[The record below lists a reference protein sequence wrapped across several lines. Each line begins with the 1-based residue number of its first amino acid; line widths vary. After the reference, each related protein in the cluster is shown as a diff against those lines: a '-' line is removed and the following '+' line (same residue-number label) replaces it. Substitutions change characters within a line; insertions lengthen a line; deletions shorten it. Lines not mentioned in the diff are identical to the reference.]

1 MFGGGLDVFKKYFIP
16 RFIQYITVVFIG
28 ITLVFI
34 IPRLLP
40 SDPVEH
46 QLNRMTAQGQY
57 LDPEAIDEIRETL
70 QELYGLKG
78 GLFEQYV
85 SYWKRL
91 FTGDLGPS
99 FTQFPTPVID
109 LIRTSL
115 PWTVGLLF
123 TSLMISWIIGTV
135 LGGLRVSFPNSR
147 IARFIEIV
155 AVGMRPIPYYIM
167 ALLLLILLA
176 FVFPI
181 FPMAGGYSIGARI
194 GFNARFLKDL
204 VRHAFLPVLS
214 MVVLEVG
221 GWFLQM
227 RNVAS
232 NIVEED
238 FVVYAEASGLSKIK
252 IIFYYIMRNAIIPQ
266 ITGLALNLGFIFG
279 GALITE
285 IVFSYPG
292 MGNLLYSAILAGDY
306 NLIMGINI
314 FSIIGVSTA
323 MLIIDLLYPLLDP
336 RVRYQ

>member
-1 MFGGGLDVFKKYFIP
+1 MLKKYYIP
-16 RFIQYITVVFIG
+16 RFVQYLSVLFIG
-28 ITLVFI
+28 MTLVFI

-40 SDPVEH
+40 SNPVEH

-57 LDPEAIDEIRETL
+57 LDPAAIEDIRETL

-78 GLFEQYV
+78 GIFEQYV

-109 LIRTSL
+109 LIKMSM
-115 PWTVGLLF
+115 PWTTGLLLV
-123 TSLMISWIIGTV
+123 SLTLSWIIGTV
-135 LGGLRVSFPNSR
+135 LGGVRVSFPKSR
-147 IARFIEIV
+147 VAKLIEVFAIGV
-155 AVGMRPIPYYIM
+155 RPIPYYIM
-167 ALLLLILLA
+167 ALVLLILFSFLL
-176 FVFPI
+176 PI
-181 FPMAGGYSIGARI
+181 FPMAGGYSVGARI
-194 GFNARFLKDL
+194 GFNPKFIVDL
-204 VRHAFLPVLS
+204 LRHAFLPIMS
-214 MVVLEVG
+214 MVILEVG

-232 NIVEED
+232 NIIEED
-238 FVVYAEASGLSKIK
+238 FVVYAEALGLPKVKIV
-252 IIFYYIMRNAIIPQ
+252 FLYIMRNAIIPQ
-266 ITGLALNLGFIFG
+266 ITGLALNIGFIFG

-306 NLIMGINI
+306 NLIMGVNI
-314 FSIIGVSTA
+314 FSIVGVSTA
-323 MLIIDLLYPLLDP
+323 MLIIDLIYPLLDP

>member
-1 MFGGGLDVFKKYFIP
+1 MFKRYFIP
-16 RFIQYITVVFIG
+16 RFIQYLTVVFIG

-57 LDPEAIDEIRETL
+57 LDPAAIEEIRETL

-78 GLFEQYV
+78 GIFEQYI

-99 FTQFPTPVID
+99 FTQFPTPVTE
-109 LIRTSL
+109 LIRISM
-115 PWTVGLLF
+115 PWTVGLLLV
-123 TSLMISWIIGTV
+123 SLTISWIIGTV
-135 LGGLRVSFPNSR
+135 LGGIRVSFPNSR
-147 IARFIEIV
+147 LAKLIELIAM
-155 AVGMRPIPYYIM
+155 GMRPIPYYIM
-167 ALLLLILLA
+167 ALVLLILLS
-176 FVFPI
+176 FMFPI
-181 FPMAGGYSIGARI
+181 FPMAGGYSVGTRI
-194 GFNARFLKDL
+194 GFNARFIRDL
-204 VRHAFLPVLS
+204 LRHAFLPILS
-214 MVVLEVG
+214 MVLLEVG

-238 FVVYAEASGLSKIK
+238 YMVYAEASGLPKLK
-252 IIFYYIMRNAIIPQ
+252 IIFLYLMRNAIIPQ
-266 ITGLALNLGFIFG
+266 ITGLALNIGFIFG

-306 NLIMGINI
+306 NLIMGVNI
-314 FSIIGVSTA
+314 FSIVGVSTA
-323 MLIIDLLYPLLDP
+323 MLLVDLLYPLLDP

>member
-1 MFGGGLDVFKKYFIP
+1 MMVFKKYFIP
-16 RFIQYITVVFIG
+16 RFIQYITVLLIG
-28 ITLVFI
+28 ITMVFI

-57 LDPEAIDEIRETL
+57 LDPAAVEEMRETL

-78 GLFEQYV
+78 GLFQQYLI
-85 SYWKRL
+85 YWKRL
-91 FTGDLGPS
+91 CTGNLGPS
-99 FTQFPTPVID
+99 FTQFPTPVIE
-109 LIRTSL
+109 LIKTSL
-115 PWTVGLLF
+115 PWTVGLLLV
-123 TSLMISWIIGTV
+123 SLMLSWLIGTI
-135 LGGLRVSFPNSR
+135 LGGIKVSFPNSLLT
-147 IARFIEIV
+147 RFMEV
-155 AVGMRPIPYYIM
+155 FAMGMRPIPYYIM
-167 ALLLLILLA
+167 ALVLLIVLA
-176 FVFPI
+176 FVFPV
-181 FPMAGGYSIGARI
+181 FPMAGGYSMGAEI
-194 GFNARFLKDL
+194 GFNFKFLLDL
-204 VRHAFLPVLS
+204 LRHAFLPILS
-214 MVVLEVG
+214 MVMLEIG

-238 FVVYAEASGLSKIK
+238 YVVYAEASGLPRRKVILH
-252 IIFYYIMRNAIIPQ
+252 YIMRNALIPQ

-292 MGNLLYSAILAGDY
+292 IGNLLYSAILAGDY

-314 FSIIGVSTA
+314 FSIVGVSTA
-323 MLIIDLLYPLLDP
+323 MLVIDLIYPLLDP

>member
-1 MFGGGLDVFKKYFIP
+1 MLKKYYIP
-16 RFIQYITVVFIG
+16 RLIQYFTVLFIG
-28 ITLVFI
+28 VTLVFV

-40 SDPVEH
+40 SNPVEH

-57 LDPEAIDEIRETL
+57 LDPAAIEGIRETL

-78 GLFEQYV
+78 GMFEQYI

-99 FTQFPTPVID
+99 FTQFPTPVMD
-109 LIRTSL
+109 LIKMSL
-115 PWTVGLLF
+115 PWTTGLLF
-123 TSLMISWIIGTV
+123 VSLTLSWIIGTI
-135 LGGLRVSFPNSR
+135 LGGIRVSFPSSKL
-147 IARFIEIV
+147 AKLIELFAMGV
-155 AVGMRPIPYYIM
+155 RPIPYYIM
-167 ALLLLILLA
+167 ALVLLILLA
-176 FVFPI
+176 FLFPV
-181 FPMAGGYSIGARI
+181 FPMAGGYSMGTKI
-194 GFNARFLKDL
+194 GFNLRFISDL
-204 VRHAFLPVLS
+204 LRHAFLPIMS
-214 MVVLEVG
+214 MVILEIG

-238 FVVYAEASGLSKIK
+238 YVVYAEASGLPKAKIV
-252 IIFYYIMRNAIIPQ
+252 FLYIMRNAIIPQ
-266 ITGLALNLGFIFG
+266 LTGLALNLGFIFG

-292 MGNLLYSAILAGDY
+292 IGYLLYSAILAGDY

-314 FSIIGVSTA
+314 FSIVGVSTA
-323 MLIIDLLYPLLDP
+323 MLLIDLVYPLLDP

>member
-1 MFGGGLDVFKKYFIP
+1 MVLKKYYIP
-16 RFIQYITVVFIG
+16 RLIQYFTVLFIG
-28 ITLVFI
+28 MTLVFV

-40 SDPVEH
+40 SSPVEH

-57 LDPEAIDEIRETL
+57 LDPAAIEDIRETL

-78 GLFEQYV
+78 GILEQYI

-91 FTGDLGPS
+91 FVGDLGPS

-109 LIRTSL
+109 LIKMSL
-115 PWTVGLLF
+115 PWTVGLLLV
-123 TSLMISWIIGTV
+123 SLILSWIIGTI
-135 LGGLRVSFPNSR
+135 LGGITVSFPHSKL
-147 IARFIEIV
+147 ARFIEIFAMGV
-155 AVGMRPIPYYIM
+155 RPIPYYIM
-167 ALLLLILLA
+167 ALVLLILFA
-176 FVFPI
+176 FLFPV
-181 FPMAGGYSIGARI
+181 FPMAGGYSVGSRV
-194 GFNARFLKDL
+194 GFNLKFILDL
-204 VRHAFLPVLS
+204 LRHAFLPILS
-214 MVVLEVG
+214 MVILEVG
-221 GWFLQM
+221 GWFIQM

-238 FVVYAEASGLSKIK
+238 YVVYAEASGIPKFKIV
-252 IIFYYIMRNAIIPQ
+252 FLYIMRNAIIPQ
-266 ITGLALNLGFIFG
+266 ITGLALNIGFIFG

-314 FSIIGVSTA
+314 FSIVGVSTA
-323 MLIIDLLYPLLDP
+323 MLMIDLMYPLLDP

>member
-1 MFGGGLDVFKKYFIP
+1 MVFKKYFIP
-16 RFIQYITVVFIG
+16 RFVQYITVLFIG
-28 ITLVFI
+28 ITMVFI

-57 LDPEAIDEIRETL
+57 LDPAAVEEMRETL

-78 GLFEQYV
+78 GAFQQYLT
-85 SYWKRL
+85 YWKRL
-91 FTGDLGPS
+91 FTGNLGPS
-99 FTQFPTPVID
+99 FTQFPTPVIE
-109 LIRTSL
+109 LIKTSL
-115 PWTVGLLF
+115 PWTVGLLLV
-123 TSLMISWIIGTV
+123 SLMLSWLIGTI
-135 LGGLRVSFPNSR
+135 LGGIKVSFPNSLLTKFMEVF
-147 IARFIEIV
+147 AM
-155 AVGMRPIPYYIM
+155 GMRPIPYYIM
-167 ALLLLILLA
+167 ALVLLILLA

-181 FPMAGGYSIGARI
+181 FPMAGGYSMGAEI
-194 GFNARFLKDL
+194 GFNFKFLLDL
-204 VRHAFLPVLS
+204 LRHAFLPILS
-214 MVVLEVG
+214 MVMLEIG

-232 NIVEED
+232 NVVEED
-238 FVVYAEASGLSKIK
+238 YVVYAEASGLPKMK
-252 IIFYYIMRNAIIPQ
+252 IILHYIMRNALIPQ

-292 MGNLLYSAILAGDY
+292 IGNLLYSAILAGDY

-314 FSIIGVSTA
+314 FSIVGVSTA
-323 MLIIDLLYPLLDP
+323 MLVIDLIYPLLDP